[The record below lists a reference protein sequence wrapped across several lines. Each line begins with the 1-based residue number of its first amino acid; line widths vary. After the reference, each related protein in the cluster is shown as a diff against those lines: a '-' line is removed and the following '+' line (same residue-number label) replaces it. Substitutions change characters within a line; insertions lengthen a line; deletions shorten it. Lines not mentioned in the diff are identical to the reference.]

1 MGDSTPIDVSIAGF
15 SDASGLYCHHSLMKT
30 QRTVPLMFLFLACSS
45 WGQKPELVVETGHT
59 HDVTSVAFSPK
70 REIVGSGGADGTVAL
85 WDVATGHELID
96 LGNQGSEI
104 RTVAFS
110 PDGTILASGAKDI
123 KLWDVAGGRELR
135 TLKSSDSI
143 VAVHSVAFSPDGKT
157 LASAGERW
165 IDGEP
170 GSVLT
175 LWDVATGVAATTLK
189 SPTTHSW
196 QYPGIQS
203 VAFSPDGRTLLAADG
218 DEHKFSLRSA
228 SSGTELRNFAGAAAA
243 LSVAFNRNGKT
254 MASADGDGT
263 VKLWDVDTGRE
274 LANLGNCG
282 RWVEFSPDGAILASG
297 DKNIKFWDVA
307 TRRELRTLEG
317 SDSERLNSIAFSP
330 DGRILV
336 SGGSDSKDRTWA
348 RFRPFLRLWD
358 LTTNHES
365 RALGSHVSSLHSIA
379 LSPDGTLLASGGD
392 DQGITIWNLRNRD
405 ALRTLSVHNHAI
417 NSVGFSANGAT
428 LASGSEDGVVK
439 LWDVATERIRTFG
452 SPNVSTSCCITA
464 LSADGLIVAS
474 TSKIYTP
481 SDPDSP
487 VQLWDVR
494 SGLELRSLHG
504 PIPFRSIA
512 LSPRGETLAAADER
526 AITLWNVSEG
536 RTFLTLPEGWGSGL
550 TFSPDG
556 RALVSA
562 SADKGTH
569 VWDVANG
576 RELLALSLCG
586 QSFAFSPDGRILAA
600 AADTTIKLYDLASG
614 RELRSFANHGS
625 TVSSVTFQSDGRYLF
640 SGSVDGWVRI
650 WDPDTGTQVA
660 ALIALDQIDWAIVD
674 PKGRFDTSD
683 LDGGLPLHW
692 LIPNHLTQI
701 LPLEIFMRDYYTP
714 GLLATIMKGQQNKLP
729 KLPSIAE
736 IKNRVQPDV
745 MVVSVMPSSDGPDRV
760 DVVVHA
766 ASHVEQKQD
775 VQGTLQKDANGNP
788 LTQPSG
794 LQDLRLFRDGQM
806 VGSGYVDVSAGCAGA
821 GTPAR
826 RVMGG
831 YIEGAL
837 NHCEYTFHDV
847 LLKAGAKKVTF
858 TAYAFNSERIKSA
871 TATLDYE
878 PKPFTA
884 PASKPKAFLLQIG
897 VNHYAASRCELSYS
911 VNDAEKMSAA
921 LAQRLNAQGYDVQ
934 AVKLESAEGGDTEAA
949 GKEAIRKQ
957 LASIAAQAT
966 PDDVFFMSFSGHGY
980 SAEDG
985 DFYILPSDIQGSCR
999 AVDGTLLKSAISAD
1013 ELASWL
1019 RRIDAG
1025 EMTLILDACFS
1036 AESVQAGDFKP
1047 GPLGSRGLGQL
1058 AYDKRMRVLAASQS
1072 DEVAHEY
1079 DYLQQGLLTY
1089 VLTHDGLD
1097 EGKADW
1103 KPVDKKI
1110 TVGEWLAYAADA
1122 VPKFVPDQSK
1132 APTSKAATGRFGSS
1146 PTNTSFQVPALFNFS
1161 KTDTLT
1167 LQ

>member
-1 MGDSTPIDVSIAGF
+1 MKSLRRYLATSVLMLISGSPPLSGAQEPEQATLEVQTGHAFLLDAVTFSADGKYAVTGAEDGRVALWEVATGAELRECLFSDVLSVGIKSVAISPGNEAILAGTQVGGIVMEFEMGTGKGRGMLKSPSPGAANSINSIALSSGGRLIFTAEESGATRVWNSVSAESVELPEHARAVTAVALSPDNQLIGAASKDHTATLVAMKTGEVSQTLSGHSDEVLAIAF
-15 SDASGLYCHHSLMKT
+15 SRDGELVVTGSADQTARVWDAASGRLL
-30 QRTVPLMFLFLACSS
+30 RTFTASSRVNRVVFSKDGTRVYAQTNDSIVAWETSTGKQAFTSPQPEDHEPALAISPDGKLLLSS
-45 WGQKPELVVETGHT
+45 GGAALGRAAVIWDAATGERVRELSGGAALVFSAKFSADGRYLGTGSQDGTAALWDLRTGHQAFVVQAGQKPIRSVDISRDGSYLLTGGADGAVSSWSTETGELLRTFRQPDGQWVNSVAIAANTKEILAGGKDGVTRIWSEDPRYLPLELKAAKGEVKAVAFSPKNDFVLSGGDDGVLHQWLVGRAEPILLKGHNHPINAIT
-59 HDVTSVAFSPK
+59 ISSDARYAISTDSDECLLWNLESGSLMSRIPATDGASFTSVAFSPD
-70 REIVGSGGADGTVAL
+70 EDQFVLGASDAAMIWRQSAKKAL
-85 WDVATGHELID
+85 PLAGHEQRV
-96 LGNQGSEI
+96 QG
-104 RTVAFS
+104 VGFS
-110 PDGTILASGAKDI
+110 PDSKFVVTASVDGTARI
-123 KLWDVAGGRELR
+123 WD
-135 TLKSSDSI
+135 
-143 VAVHSVAFSPDGKT
+143 AV
-157 LASAGERW
+157 
-165 IDGEP
+165 
-170 GSVLT
+170 
-175 LWDVATGVAATTLK
+175 
-189 SPTTHSW
+189 
-196 QYPGIQS
+196 
-203 VAFSPDGRTLLAADG
+203 
-218 DEHKFSLRSA
+218 
-228 SSGTELRNFAGAAAA
+228 SGTELAM
-243 LSVAFNRNGKT
+243 L
-254 MASADGDGT
+254 
-263 VKLWDVDTGRE
+263 
-274 LANLGNCG
+274 
-282 RWVEFSPDGAILASG
+282 
-297 DKNIKFWDVA
+297 
-307 TRRELRTLEG
+307 
-317 SDSERLNSIAFSP
+317 
-330 DGRILV
+330 
-336 SGGSDSKDRTWA
+336 
-348 RFRPFLRLWD
+348 
-358 LTTNHES
+358 
-365 RALGSHVSSLHSIA
+365 
-379 LSPDGTLLASGGD
+379 
-392 DQGITIWNLRNRD
+392 
-405 ALRTLSVHNHAI
+405 
-417 NSVGFSANGAT
+417 
-428 LASGSEDGVVK
+428 
-439 LWDVATERIRTFG
+439 
-452 SPNVSTSCCITA
+452 
-464 LSADGLIVAS
+464 
-474 TSKIYTP
+474 
-481 SDPDSP
+481 
-487 VQLWDVR
+487 
-494 SGLELRSLHG
+494 
-504 PIPFRSIA
+504 
-512 LSPRGETLAAADER
+512 
-526 AITLWNVSEG
+526 
-536 RTFLTLPEGWGSGL
+536 
-550 TFSPDG
+550 
-556 RALVSA
+556 
-562 SADKGTH
+562 
-569 VWDVANG
+569 
-576 RELLALSLCG
+576 
-586 QSFAFSPDGRILAA
+586 
-600 AADTTIKLYDLASG
+600 
-614 RELRSFANHGS
+614 
-625 TVSSVTFQSDGRYLF
+625 VTFPG
-640 SGSVDGWVRI
+640 GWTVT
-650 WDPDTGTQVA
+650 DPS
-660 ALIALDQIDWAIVD
+660 
-674 PKGRFDTSD
+674 GRFDTNM
-683 LDGGLPLHW
+683 LEGGAPLHW
-692 LIPNHLTQI
+692 IVDSAPLNP